1 MAAVSM
7 ENICWAVISGIEKA
21 QIDYEEMSGGEWLWT
36 AAEYMLTTY
45 IAKEIHELEGSKF
58 VTVESNGLST
68 MDFAGARAP
77 GPKPRKARLSGRFDL
92 LVWWANSK
100 PRGVIE
106 VKNQPG
112 GPSGWYHDIDRITS
126 VLDIGKGDSSI
137 KFGSFVYYYSAR
149 DGSRYSAEEKV
160 DAKFRRVEAL
170 VKERTKNKYRVR
182 QVVSEIHNEGELGA
196 WGAACLT
203 IQPA

>member
-77 GPKPRKARLSGRFDL
+77 GPNPEKHCFLAGLTYWCGGQTQNHAVSSRSKISRVAL
-92 LVWWANSK
+92 LA
-100 PRGVIE
+100 G
-106 VKNQPG
+106 
-112 GPSGWYHDIDRITS
+112 TTTLT
-126 VLDIGKGDSSI
+126 VLHQ
-137 KFGSFVYYYSAR
+137 F
-149 DGSRYSAEEKV
+149 
-160 DAKFRRVEAL
+160 
-170 VKERTKNKYRVR
+170 
-182 QVVSEIHNEGELGA
+182 
-196 WGAACLT
+196 
-203 IQPA
+203 